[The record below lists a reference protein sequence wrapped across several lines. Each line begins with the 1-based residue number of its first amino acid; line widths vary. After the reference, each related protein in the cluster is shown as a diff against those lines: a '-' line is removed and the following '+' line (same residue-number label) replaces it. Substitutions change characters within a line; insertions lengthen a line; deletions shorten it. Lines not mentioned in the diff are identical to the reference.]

1 MKFFALFFLLMG
13 SLIGPVTSDSSKVKA
28 QASEPVSLTT
38 AEGLVLE
45 GTLTLPAGTA
55 GPVPVVLLIAGSGPT
70 DRNGNSGPAL
80 QSNAYRL
87 LADSLAQRGV
97 AMLRYDKRFSGANVK
112 TALKM
117 IKPEAILFD
126 SYVADAV
133 GFARLLQADSRFS
146 RVYVA
151 GHSEGSLVGMLAAR
165 QLGAAGFI
173 SLAGAGRNIADVLKA
188 QFETAVPAGD
198 RPAAGLMLDT
208 LRMNRPVS
216 VVPMSLL
223 MMGFG
228 PMNQPFL
235 RSWMQYDPA
244 VEITRYKG
252 PVLIIQGDRDV
263 QVAVSEAERLRASR
277 PDARYELVPGMSHI
291 LKEGPTD
298 RAANIKTYSEPN
310 RPLMPGLA
318 QTIVSFV
325 GKE

>member
-1 MKFFALFFLLMG
+1 MKNVNLLVLLIG
-13 SLIGPVTSDSSKVKA
+13 CLIGPALLGKQTAHA
-28 QASEPVSLTT
+28 QTSEPISLTT

-55 GPVPVVLLIAGSGPT
+55 GPVPVILFIAGSGPT
-70 DRNGNSGPAL
+70 DRNGNSGVGL
-80 QSNAYRL
+80 QSNAYAL

-97 AMLRYDKRFSGANVK
+97 AMVRYDKRFSGSNLQ
-112 TALKM
+112 TALKR
-117 IKPEAILFD
+117 IKPQAILFD

-133 GFARLLQADSRFS
+133 GFARMLQADRRFG

-173 SLAGAGRNIADVLKA
+173 SLAGAGRNIADVLKT
-188 QFETAVPAGD
+188 QFESAIPATE
-198 RPAAGLMLDT
+198 RQAASLMLDT
-208 LRMNRPVS
+208 LRMNKPVN

-223 MMGFG
+223 MIGFG

-252 PVLIIQGDRDV
+252 PVLIVQGDRDV
-263 QVAVSEAERLRASR
+263 QVAVSEAERLRAAR
-277 PDARYELVPGMSHI
+277 PDARYVLVSGMSHI

-298 RAANIKTYSEPN
+298 RAANIKTYNDPT
-310 RPLMPGLA
+310 RPLIPGLA
-318 QTIVSFV
+318 QTIATFV